1 MPAVFKRELR
11 AFFLSPQGYIF
22 LSIFLLITG
31 IFFTTGNLISG
42 NSRYLGFL
50 GSILFIFIF
59 IVPLL
64 TMRLLSDERQ
74 NKPDHLLLTSPLGI
88 PEIVVGKF
96 LAALTLFCLG
106 LALTLLYTL
115 IILIHGELDL
125 WETLGGYIG
134 FILLGG
140 TFISVG
146 LFISGLTE
154 NQITAA
160 ITSFAALLAMWLINI
175 LQDAV
180 PSDTTSGLVFSGLI
194 VAAAALWFYG
204 TTRNLIV
211 PAVLLGLGAVVVYLI
226 HFLHPELFVGLVGKI
241 LSWFSLIDRYRRF
254 SSGILSLQD
263 TVYYLSFII
272 FFLYLTVRTL
282 EKRRWS

>member
-1 MPAVFKRELR
+1 MQAVFKRELR
-11 AFFLSPQGYIF
+11 AYFLSPLGYIF

-42 NSRYLGFL
+42 NSRYLSFL

-64 TMRLLSDERQ
+64 TMRLLSDEKQ
-74 NKPDHLLLTSPLGI
+74 KKTDQLLLTSPLGI

-96 LAALTLFCLG
+96 LAALTFFCIG
-106 LALTLLYTL
+106 LAVTFLYAL
-115 IILIHGELDL
+115 VIALHGELDL

-160 ITSFAALLAMWLINI
+160 ITSFAALLAMWLVNI
-175 LQDAV
+175 LQNAV
-180 PSDTTSGLVFSGLI
+180 PSDAASGLVFSGLM
-194 VAAAALWFYG
+194 VAAAALWFYLI
-204 TTRNLIV
+204 TRNRIV
-211 PAVLLGLGAVVVYLI
+211 SAALLVLGAAIVFLI
-226 HFLHPELFVGLVGKI
+226 HFLDPEFYVGLIGKI

-254 SSGILSLQD
+254 STGIVSLQD
-263 TVYYLSFII
+263 TVYYLSFMI

-282 EKRRWS
+282 EKRRWN